1 MGEYKGA
8 EVKETAMAQAETV
21 ILFSVDG
28 MRADGLQTAKTP
40 HVDEL
45 VRGGVSTFSAQTV
58 MPSVTLPCHSSMF
71 RSTPPTRHGIVTN
84 TFTPLARP
92 VPSIIDVVRQAQLKA
107 AAFYNWEQLRD
118 LASPG
123 SLDHSLMMR
132 NWQGPEGDRELAEAA
147 GALIKRTADDPYAFI
162 FVYLGHTDVTGH
174 ASGWMSEPYLAAIS
188 NADACVGIV
197 LEAAREAGRMEQTA
211 FIVTADHGGHGQT
224 HGTDMPE
231 DMTIPWVCFGPGV
244 PSGKTVEEPVS
255 IMDNPPTIAA
265 LLGLEPGEH
274 WEGKPVPF

>member
-1 MGEYKGA
+1 MSKA
-8 EVKETAMAQAETV
+8 DTV

-28 MRADGLQTAKTP
+28 MRADGLQKAETP
-40 HVDEL
+40 NIDAL
-45 VRGGVSTFSAQTV
+45 VNSGVSTFSAQTV

-71 RSTPPTRHGIVTN
+71 RAVPPTRHGVVTN

-92 VPSIIDVVRQAQLKA
+92 VPSIMDVVRHARLKA

-123 SLDHSLMMR
+123 ALEHSLMMR
-132 NWQGPEGDRELAEAA
+132 NCSVPEGDRELAEAA

-174 ASGWMSEPYLAAIS
+174 ASGWMSEPYLEAIS
-188 NADACVGIV
+188 NADASVGIV
-197 LEAAREAGRMEQTA
+197 LEAARQAGTMEQTA
-211 FIVTADHGGHGQT
+211 VIVTADHGGHGQT

-231 DMTIPWVCFGPGV
+231 DMTIPWVCVGPGV
-244 PSGKTVEEPVS
+244 PRGKAIEAPVS

-274 WEGKPVPF
+274 WEGSPVPF

>member
-8 EVKETAMAQAETV
+8 EVKEAAMAQAETV
-21 ILFSVDG
+21 VLFSVDG

-40 HVDEL
+40 HIDEL

-92 VPSIIDVVRQAQLKA
+92 VPSIIDVVRQARLKA

-123 SLDHSLMMR
+123 SLEHSLMMR
-132 NWQGPEGDRELAEAA
+132 NWQAPEGDRELAEAA

-174 ASGWMSEPYLAAIS
+174 AHGWMSEPYLEAIS

-197 LEAAREAGRMEQTA
+197 LEAARDAGRMEQTA

-244 PSGKTVEEPVS
+244 PSGKTVEAPVS